1 MSWKAREFQ
10 VRLSDHTK
18 PTGKSTLPSLPIS
31 HLYRSLH
38 TYLLQQIPDNCD
50 TRLANLIYLMM
61 GTFQAKSVQ

>member
-1 MSWKAREFQ
+1 M
-10 VRLSDHTK
+10 
-18 PTGKSTLPSLPIS
+18 PSLPIS